1 MTEMAEGQNLP
12 PVGRWG
18 LTQPIHCLLV
28 TELGT
33 CERCLFDTFQLL
45 AKCWCWI
52 SAKGI
57 WVPKGVSALILR
69 RRPQDD
75 KHFSRSDYALE
86 MSSLSQWKESVLR
99 VFTMFDSCGDLVVR
113 AISHKSSPPVRE
125 VKLGGGGAARG
136 IENVVWSRKR
146 MRLSIIRMDFTRL

>member
-1 MTEMAEGQNLP
+1 MRWRWQRWQRGKIFPQLAGGVWLSQSIVCWSRN
-12 PVGRWG
+12 WG
-18 LTQPIHCLLV
+18 LAKDASST
-28 TELGT
+28 
-33 CERCLFDTFQLL
+33 LFNSWQNVDVGYLR
-45 AKCWCWI
+45 
-52 SAKGI
+52 KGI
-57 WVPKGVSALILR
+57 WVAKGVSALILR

-136 IENVVWSRKR
+136 IENVVRSRKGWG
-146 MRLSIIRMDFTRL
+146 LQ

>member
-1 MTEMAEGQNLP
+1 MKMTEMAEGQNLP

-52 SAKGI
+52 SAERELGSQGCFCFNTQGA
-57 WVPKGVSALILR
+57 PTAGD
-69 RRPQDD
+69 QDD
-75 KHFSRSDYALE
+75 KHSSRYDYALK
-86 MSSLSQWKESVLR
+86 MSSLAQCTMCCLYSMFSFQLNRLRHILKFMSWYIIQHIFVPACSIGGIAGYSWKFQSFHL
-99 VFTMFDSCGDLVVR
+99 
-113 AISHKSSPPVRE
+113 
-125 VKLGGGGAARG
+125 RG
-136 IENVVWSRKR
+136 I
-146 MRLSIIRMDFTRL
+146 